1 MDKILGFDALGTP
14 ILPST
19 AKSSDPDVI
28 RREKIGWEEIAVQAA
43 KLVSF
48 IGELLVCG
56 WSIMTHASN

>member
-48 IGELLVCG
+48 IGEILVCG
-56 WSIMTHASN
+56 